1 MSKLKK
7 IKELEENGERIV
19 LFSQEDGA
27 GNDRVYKVSEK
38 DKRPVELTGDKA
50 IIPGFIV
57 RHIAFADPIMGITL
71 DDGSVISWEALEWI
85 EYEEELRGVKYVV
98 KNRLTIQFEPLVFE
112 LLKNMSEKQN
122 ITG

>member
-38 DKRPVELTGDKA
+38 DKKPVELTGDKA

-71 DDGSVISWEALEWI
+71 DDGSVISWEAME
-85 EYEEELRGVKYVV
+85 
-98 KNRLTIQFEPLVFE
+98 
-112 LLKNMSEKQN
+112 
-122 ITG
+122 